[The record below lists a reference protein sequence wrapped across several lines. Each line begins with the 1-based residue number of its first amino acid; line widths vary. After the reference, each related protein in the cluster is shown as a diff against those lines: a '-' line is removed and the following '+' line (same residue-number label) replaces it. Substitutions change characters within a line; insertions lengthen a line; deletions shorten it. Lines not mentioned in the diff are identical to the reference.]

1 MDQRPVVKW
10 FIDKNSK
17 IPLYLQ
23 LKGLITH
30 YISTGVLNEN
40 QRLPTVKQMAKELGI
55 NFETVRKAYK
65 DLEKEGLLSAQ
76 RGTGTFAS
84 GHTPGN
90 LINTPLYSEVQPMDL
105 LRISI
110 EKIVKKGIVAAEIR
124 TLMENTLNEV
134 LLQNSKQLLLFTECN
149 RLQIR
154 EISEVLKNDLKLNVQ
169 PVLLNELRLHV
180 EQLRRDKVKL
190 LAVVTTGFHVNEVRH
205 MLSDLPINVDFVITN
220 MSTSTRRT
228 ISSMD
233 KKVRFGLICR
243 DPVQMH
249 FFKDLVKEEL
259 AIETEM
265 PSCVISEQSK
275 VQELMRSVDVLLVS
289 PPVYDEVKAMASP
302 DAKIFN
308 VLDRVDPVS
317 LSVLRQRL
325 LQLP

>member
-1 MDQRPVVKW
+1 MDQQGKVKW
-10 FIDKNSK
+10 FIDKGSK

-30 YISTGVLNEN
+30 YVSTGVLNEN

-65 DLEKEGLLSAQ
+65 DLEKEGLLSAR

-84 GHTPGN
+84 GHAPAN
-90 LINTPLYSEVQPMDL
+90 SLNTSLYSELEPVDL
-105 LRISI
+105 LRICV
-110 EKIVKKGIVAAEIR
+110 EKILKKGIPPAEISILMND
-124 TLMENTLNEV
+124 TLTEV
-134 LLQNSKQLLLFTECN
+134 LKQNSKQLLLFTECN

-154 EISEVLKNDLKLNVQ
+154 EISEALKNDLQLNVQ
-169 PVLLNELRLHV
+169 PVLLNQLRQHI

-220 MSTSTRRT
+220 MSTNTRRAIT
-228 ISSMD
+228 SMD

-259 AIETEM
+259 GIETEM
-265 PSCVISEQSK
+265 PSCVISDATK
-275 VQELMRSVDVLLVS
+275 LQELLRSVDVLLVS
-289 PPVYDEVKAMASP
+289 PPVYDEIKAMASP
-302 DAKIFN
+302 DMKIFN

-317 LSVLRQRL
+317 LSVLKSRL